1 VTASVIADFALVS
14 KRPVLGNTLSLR
26 LPATCGPASCYAAVS
41 ARVRVPGFNRTWS
54 LHGATT
60 TIAANGSARLSVP
73 IPALLHR
80 AIRAY
85 LRHHSQYR
93 MIVEVTVTQL
103 LDEHVWH
110 IGGLVLLVSAKT

>member
-1 VTASVIADFALVS
+1 MIADFALIS
-14 KRPVLGNTLSLR
+14 KRPVLGKALSLG

-41 ARVRVPGFNRTWS
+41 ARVRVPGLSRTWF

-73 IPALLHR
+73 IPVLLHR

-85 LRHHSQYR
+85 LRDHGSYR
-93 MIVEVTVTQL
+93 MTIEVTVTQIA
-103 LDEHVWH
+103 DKHVWH
-110 IGGLVLLVSAKT
+110 IGGLVLSLSAKT